1 MSDNDNTDDKSKRGD
16 RQEEERRTS
25 AWARSNSSSGEK
37 RSTATARRVTST
49 QGPEIDAVTEA
60 DDDDAGG
67 TGDDQADAQVPMRN
81 IGSDTRTRKKKQ
93 KKEKTEREKQITGTI
108 ERSNSKRMRNARETE
123 KGGPSDADK
132 RARRATSTSTST
144 MVTTT
149 MEGTRTAGGVRG
161 DAVVSER
168 EGDQIN
174 VRDGER
180 KRSSQT
186 ETWFQCMYCDRR
198 FASAQA
204 LGGHLNGHRKDKVV
218 NQTRKF
224 LSSHAEFQK
233 VLERSVPEDSVKLLK
248 MLQRQ
253 LEDEMYVALTPL
265 SVWAH
270 EKRKHTQ
277 MRNKEQH
284 FPCLHTY
291 KNTDAQHQ

>member
-16 RQEEERRTS
+16 RQEEKRRTS
-25 AWARSNSSSGEK
+25 ARARSNSSSGEK

-49 QGPEIDAVTEA
+49 QGPETDALTEA

-67 TGDDQADAQVPMRN
+67 SGDDQAGAQVPTRN
-81 IGSDTRTRKKKQ
+81 IGSDTRTRM
-93 KKEKTEREKQITGTI
+93 KQITGTI

-149 MEGTRTAGGVRG
+149 MEGIRTAGGVRG

-270 EKRKHTQ
+270 EKRKTH
-277 MRNKEQH
+277 
-284 FPCLHTY
+284 
-291 KNTDAQHQ
+291 TDAQQRTAFSVLAYVQEH